1 MTAASFAQERAWLA
15 SRFAADTALYH
26 VADQW
31 PLHGD
36 VSEAQIRAALAAVVD
51 RHEALRTGFRVVD
64 GALTAVVRDRVDLD
78 LEVVDLSGRTEEE
91 QRDDRAALA
100 DRLKHTA
107 FDLSRAPL
115 WRAGLVGLGAGRWRL
130 LFVAHHAVCDAPSL
144 FNLHAEITEFCA
156 ASEQDRPPRV
166 PRLPLSYGDYA
177 RQQRERLGGG
187 EIAELAGYWR
197 AQLAGLPAA
206 HGLPLDRPRPAR
218 RSFAGAELRA
228 ELPAGTA
235 SALAEAAR
243 RFGVTS
249 FELLIAGYAALLH
262 RRSGRDDVVLG
273 VPLSGRDRPELLPL
287 VGTFVNMVVLRV
299 DASGDPSYAGLVERV
314 RAVWRAARDHQELPF
329 QTVVEQLA
337 PQRGPGLPPI
347 YQLAFNVTA
356 AEGFGP
362 PSTAAED
369 DLLLEVSGTAAR
381 LEYDTALFGRETAA
395 GLLAD
400 YAAVLTAALDDPAT
414 PLSRLPAGPGPGAGD
429 TPAPRPGHVPPRTA
443 AEELVARA
451 WADVLGV
458 DEVGVD
464 DDFFAV
470 GGHSLQALRLLARL
484 SSDHRVETTADAF
497 FSHPT
502 VARLAAELER
512 QTAGPERHSAG
523 PERHSAGPERHS
535 VTRREDR
542 TDPEGETWQ

>member
-26 VADQW
+26 VTDQW

-36 VSEAQIRAALAAVVD
+36 VSEGQIRAALAAVVA

-64 GALTAVVRDRVDLD
+64 GELHAVVRDGVDPD
-78 LEVVDLSGRTEEE
+78 LEVLDLSGRPEEE
-91 QRDDRAALA
+91 QRAAREALA

-115 WRAGLVGLGAGRWRL
+115 WRAGLVRLGAGRWRL

-144 FNLHAEITEFCA
+144 FNLHAELTEFCA
-156 ASEQDRPPRV
+156 AFEQDRPPSV
-166 PRLPLSYGDYA
+166 PRLTLSYGDYA
-177 RQQRERLGGG
+177 RRQRERLDGAGT
-187 EIAELAGYWR
+187 AALAGYWR
-197 AQLAGLPAA
+197 AQLAGLPPA
-206 HGLPLDRPRPAR
+206 HGLPLDLPRPAR
-218 RSFAGAELRA
+218 RSFAGAELRT

-235 SALAEAAR
+235 PALARAAGR
-243 RFGVTS
+243 YGVTP
-249 FELLIAGYAALLH
+249 FELLLAGYAALVH

-299 DASGDPSYAGLVERV
+299 DASGDPSYAALVDRV

-337 PQRGPGLPPI
+337 PRRGPGLPPL

-369 DLLLEVSGTAAR
+369 DLLLEVSGGTVR
-381 LEYDTALFGRETAA
+381 LEYNTALFGPETAA

-400 YAAVLTAALDDPAT
+400 YAAVVTAALADPAT
-414 PLSRLPAGPGPGAGD
+414 PLSRLPAGPGPEGGAE
-429 TPAPRPGHVPPRTA
+429 PVPPPGHVPPRTA

-451 WADVLGV
+451 WAEVLGV
-458 DEVGVD
+458 DRVGVE

-484 SSDHRVETTADAF
+484 SADHRVETTVDAF
-497 FSHPT
+497 FSNPT

-512 QTAGPERHSAG
+512 HTA
-523 PERHSAGPERHS
+523 
-535 VTRREDR
+535 TRRDDR

>member
-36 VSEAQIRAALAAVVD
+36 VSEGQIRAALAAVVD

-64 GALTAVVRDRVDLD
+64 GTLTAVVHDRVDLD
-78 LEVVDLSGRTEEE
+78 LESVDLSGRTEEK
-91 QRDDRAALA
+91 QRADREALA

-115 WRAGLVGLGAGRWRL
+115 WRAGLVKLGAGRWRL

-156 ASEQDRPPRV
+156 AFEQDRLPHV
-166 PRLPLSYGDYA
+166 PRLPLSYGEYA
-177 RQQRERLGGG
+177 RQQRERLGGA
-187 EIAELAGYWR
+187 EIAALAGYWR
-197 AQLAGLPAA
+197 AQLAGLPPA
-206 HGLPLDRPRPAR
+206 HGLPLDLPRPAR

-235 SALAEAAR
+235 SALAEAAGR
-243 RFGVTS
+243 YRVTP
-249 FELLIAGYAALLH
+249 FEVLLAGYVALLH
-262 RRSGRDDVVLG
+262 RRSGRDDIVLG

-299 DASGDPSYAGLVERV
+299 DTSGDPSYAGLVERV
-314 RAVWRAARDHQELPF
+314 RAVWRAARDHQEMPL

-337 PQRGPGLPPI
+337 PQRGPGLPPL

-369 DLLLEVSGTAAR
+369 DLLLEVSGTTAR
-381 LEYDTALFGRETAA
+381 LEYNTALFGRETAE
-395 GLLAD
+395 GLLSD
-400 YAAVLTAALDDPAT
+400 YAAVLTAALADPAT
-414 PLSRLPAGPGPGAGD
+414 PLSRLPAGPGPEGGAV
-429 TPAPRPGHVPPRTA
+429 PVPPPGHVPPRTA
-443 AEELVARA
+443 AEELVARV
-451 WADVLGV
+451 WAEVLGV
-458 DEVGVD
+458 DRVGVD

-484 SSDHRVETTADAF
+484 SSDHRVETTVDAF
-497 FSHPT
+497 FSNPT

-512 QTAGPERHSAG
+512 HAAPH
-523 PERHSAGPERHS
+523 
-535 VTRREDR
+535 RENQ
-542 TDPEGETWQ
+542 TDPEGVTWQ

>member
-36 VSEAQIRAALAAVVD
+36 LSEARIRAALAAVVE

-64 GALTAVVRDRVDLD
+64 GTLTAVVHDRVDSAP
-78 LEVVDLSGRTEEE
+78 EVVDLSGRTEEE
-91 QRDDRAALA
+91 QRRERGVLA
-100 DRLKHTA
+100 DRLKHTP
-107 FDLSRAPL
+107 FDLARAPL
-115 WRAGLVGLGAGRWRL
+115 WRAGLVKLGAGRWRL

-156 ASEQDRPPRV
+156 ALEQDRPPRV
-166 PRLPLSYGDYA
+166 PPLALSYGEHA
-177 RQQRERLGGG
+177 RQQRERLGGAG
-187 EIAELAGYWR
+187 TTESAGYWR
-197 AQLAGLPAA
+197 AQLAGLPAE
-206 HGLPLDRPRPAR
+206 HGLPLDLPRPAR

-235 SALAEAAR
+235 PALARAADR
-243 RFGVTS
+243 HGVTP
-249 FELLIAGYAALLH
+249 FELLLAGYAALLH

-314 RAVWRAARDHQELPF
+314 RAVWRAARDHQETPF
-329 QTVVEQLA
+329 QTVVEHLA
-337 PQRGPGLPPI
+337 PQRGPGLPPL
-347 YQLAFNVTA
+347 YQLAFNTTA

-362 PSTAAED
+362 PSTTAED
-369 DLLLEVSGTAAR
+369 DLLLEVSGTTAR
-381 LEYDTALFGRETAA
+381 LEYNTALFRRETAE

-400 YAAVLTAALDDPAT
+400 YAAVLTAALADQST
-414 PLSRLPAGPGPGAGD
+414 PLSRLPVRPPRRAGAAGPVPASGAVPGP
-429 TPAPRPGHVPPRTA
+429 PPGHVPPRTA
-443 AEELVARA
+443 AEEVVARA
-451 WADVLGV
+451 WADVLGI
-458 DEVGVD
+458 DRVGVH
-464 DDFFAV
+464 DDFFAI

-484 SSDHRVETTADAF
+484 SSDHRVETTVDAF
-497 FSHPT
+497 FSNPT

-512 QTAGPERHSAG
+512 HTA
-523 PERHSAGPERHS
+523 
-535 VTRREDR
+535 TRREHR